1 MQTLKKLPALICYC
15 VCLLGCGNAAP
26 QSSLE
31 TGSDSETTVDTELFS
46 DSTPPD
52 TVTAPEDTATTD
64 PNCIHPDVVESC
76 DNGWCQI
83 PPGCFITGSPE
94 DETGHGARSE
104 IQNQVTLTHSFEIQ
118 QFEVTQ
124 GQWEDAGFT
133 DPSTF
138 GPNGSGLCADL
149 DCPVDNINWYEA
161 VAFANRMSELHVPV
175 LPPCYTMEN
184 YTGEVGKGMVCESVT
199 VNAPTIYEC
208 EGYRLPTVY
217 EAEYAARAGTTTA
230 FYSGDITYYEIP
242 SECNIDENLDHIGWY
257 CLNSENKSHPVGQKE
272 PNEWGLYDVSGNVF
286 EWVDSR
292 FNGRGSGDA
301 PVIDPVGP
309 SDGTDRIL
317 RGGSWNSWSVY
328 CRSARNF
335 ALPPELFSFDFG
347 TRLVRTL

>member
-1 MQTLKKLPALICYC
+1 
-15 VCLLGCGNAAP
+15 
-26 QSSLE
+26 
-31 TGSDSETTVDTELFS
+31 
-46 DSTPPD
+46 
-52 TVTAPEDTATTD
+52 
-64 PNCIHPDVVESC
+64 
-76 DNGWCQI
+76 
-83 PPGCFITGSPE
+83 
-94 DETGHGARSE
+94 
-104 IQNQVTLTHSFEIQ
+104 LTRAFEIQ
-118 QFEVTQ
+118 QYEVTQ